1 MCHQAASKLEV
12 WLWER
17 LGQEWIR
24 TTEGVKPADLQYA
37 SLRGKCGY
45 VGQKRPKRL
54 RPFFWFQLGASIP
67 MTKTKDWPRVRKGL
81 NGAGAAEFLR
91 KQGKEDFAR
100 EQKTKGSSNPWRAES
115 GIIADLP

>member
-1 MCHQAASKLEV
+1 
-12 WLWER
+12 
-17 LGQEWIR
+17 
-24 TTEGVKPADLQYA
+24 
-37 SLRGKCGY
+37 
-45 VGQKRPKRL
+45 
-54 RPFFWFQLGASIP
+54 